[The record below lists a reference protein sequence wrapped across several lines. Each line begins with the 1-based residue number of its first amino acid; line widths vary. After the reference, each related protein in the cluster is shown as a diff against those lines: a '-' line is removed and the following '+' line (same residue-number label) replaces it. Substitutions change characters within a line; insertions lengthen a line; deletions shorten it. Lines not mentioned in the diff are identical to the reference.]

1 MGTENTDKKK
11 VEEIKKQ
18 IQTMES
24 IVKKFLD
31 KKAIE
36 RLNNLKIAHKDRYLQ
51 ILMILYQN
59 ILSGRINRKLKDEEF
74 KRILEKLVS
83 MNKRK
88 TRIKIIRT

>member
-59 ILSGRINRKLKDEEF
+59 ILNGRINRKLKDEEF
-74 KRILEKLVS
+74 KRILEKLIS
-83 MNKRK
+83 TNKRK